1 MMQTN
6 TTTCYGTFF
15 FSRRRRNTRWP
26 RDWSSDVCSSDL
38 GWGRDAGRHRA
49 GAGRR
54 RGGPVSERQRDAALP
69 GDVVLR
75 LVEAIAVERVHVVT
89 PFRPDTPAPE
99 AVLDS
104 RAEVAGELAPGA
116 VRLELMDADR
126 ADAAEH
132 VRAERPRAALDRVAE
147 HDVRVVGELVELA
160 AAAEAR
166 AVEAVLRPAAARTDA
181 HVLLQPLGDVDGRR
195 PAEPPVGGAGHVQVG
210 GAGEAA
216 EGAAHGY
223 VVESAR
229 TLGAERHGREHYHE
243 RRGDEGDRT
252 LQHGILQ

>member
-1 MMQTN
+1 MVPAFAGVAQLHPPARVR
-6 TTTCYGTFF
+6 GP
-15 FSRRRRNTRWP
+15 SQRVGARRRPAPCW
-26 RDWSSDVCSSDL
+26 
-38 GWGRDAGRHRA
+38 
-49 GAGRR
+49 RR
-54 RGGPVSERQRDAALP
+54 PAKGGPVSERQCDAALP

-75 LVEAIAVERVHVVT
+75 LVEAVAVERVHVVT

-166 AVEAVLRPAAARTDA
+166 AVEAVL
-181 HVLLQPLGDVDGRR
+181 
-195 PAEPPVGGAGHVQVG
+195 
-210 GAGEAA
+210 
-216 EGAAHGY
+216 
-223 VVESAR
+223 
-229 TLGAERHGREHYHE
+229 
-243 RRGDEGDRT
+243 DRKST
-252 LQHGILQ
+252 RLNSSHTVISYAVFCLKKKK

>member
-1 MMQTN
+1 MVPAFAGAAQLHPPARVR
-6 TTTCYGTFF
+6 GP
-15 FSRRRRNTRWP
+15 SQR
-26 RDWSSDVCSSDL
+26 
-38 GWGRDAGRHRA
+38 GGGGGRDAGRHRA
-49 GAGRR
+49 GASRR

-75 LVEAIAVERVHVVT
+75 LVEAVAVERVHVVT

-104 RAEVAGELAPGA
+104 RAEVAGELAPRA

-166 AVEAVLRPAAARTDA
+166 AVEAVLRPAAARTRSEEHTSELQSLA
-181 HVLLQPLGDVDGRR
+181 YLVCRLLL
-195 PAEPPVGGAGHVQVG
+195 EKKKKKT
-210 GAGEAA
+210 E
-216 EGAAHGY
+216 
-223 VVESAR
+223 
-229 TLGAERHGREHYHE
+229 HGRS
-243 RRGDEGDRT
+243 R
-252 LQHGILQ
+252 